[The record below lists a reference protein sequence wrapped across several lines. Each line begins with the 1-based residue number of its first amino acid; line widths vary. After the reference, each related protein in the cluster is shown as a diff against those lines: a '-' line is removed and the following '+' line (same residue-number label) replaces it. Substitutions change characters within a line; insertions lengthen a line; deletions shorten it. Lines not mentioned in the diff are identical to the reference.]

1 MLRGPLGG
9 PEEAVAHLLLFSG
22 RAGLRP
28 QGGAKEAA
36 VAEEDKTQE
45 AQQKAKKGKKDE
57 AAEAKPEKAK
67 GKLPLKKIII
77 GVVALVVLGGG
88 GFFAWQ
94 TFMAP
99 KGEEAA
105 KAAEEPVAEEVIL
118 SHKLDPFIVNL
129 VDPLGRR
136 YLKVQIELELDSPPT
151 IEETKKHDSQIR
163 DAIITLL
170 TSKSYGDVDS
180 PEGKVQLR
188 QEIISRVN
196 QFLRRGKAQN
206 AYFTDFVVQ

>member
-45 AQQKAKKGKKDE
+45 AQKKAKKGKKDE
-57 AAEAKPEKAK
+57 AAEAKPETAK

-105 KAAEEPVAEEVIL
+105 KAEEPLAEEVIL

-151 IEETKKHDSQIR
+151 IEEAKKHDSQIR

-180 PEGKVQLR
+180 PEGKMQLR

>member
-1 MLRGPLGG
+1 M
-9 PEEAVAHLLLFSG
+9 
-22 RAGLRP
+22 
-28 QGGAKEAA
+28 
-36 VAEEDKTQE
+36 AEEDKTQE
-45 AQQKAKKGKKDE
+45 AQKKTKKDKKDE
-57 AAEAKPEKAK
+57 AKPETAK

-77 GVVALVVLGGG
+77 GVVALAALAVLGVG

-94 TFMAP
+94 KFMAP
-99 KGEEAA
+99 KGEAAA
-105 KAAEEPVAEEVIL
+105 KTAEELVAEEVIL
-118 SHKLDPFIVNL
+118 NHKLDPFIVNL

-136 YLKVQIELELDSPPT
+136 YLKVQIELELDNPTT
-151 IEETKKHDSQIR
+151 IEEAKKHDSQIR

-196 QFLRRGKAQN
+196 QFLRHGKAQN

>member
-1 MLRGPLGG
+1 M
-9 PEEAVAHLLLFSG
+9 
-22 RAGLRP
+22 
-28 QGGAKEAA
+28 
-36 VAEEDKTQE
+36 AEEDKTQE
-45 AQQKAKKGKKDE
+45 AQKKAKKGKKDE
-57 AAEAKPEKAK
+57 AAEAKPETAK

-105 KAAEEPVAEEVIL
+105 KAEEPLAEEVIL

-151 IEETKKHDSQIR
+151 IEEAKKHDSQIR

-180 PEGKVQLR
+180 PEGKMQLR